1 MRADLLYGVAF
12 FSNSSF
18 NLAWLFR
25 MIKFAFITFVALAF
39 QIIPAHWDFILGG
52 IGLGALLVRNNI
64 LLMLSLGITF
74 TTGLG
79 AIVADHF

>member
-1 MRADLLYGVAF
+1 
-12 FSNSSF
+12 
-18 NLAWLFR
+18 
-25 MIKFAFITFVALAF
+25 MIKLAFIPFVALAF
-39 QIIPAHWDFILGG
+39 QIIPTHWDFILGG

-64 LLMLSLGITF
+64 LLMLGLGITF